1 MKAFYNSEIVDVLL
15 KTSSEGI
22 MLLDDE
28 LNIIAKNERAVELF
42 GELKKGMANLQM
54 LGRENAKR
62 LVEEGSLTLYTDK
75 EKNLLFRLFGVKSG
89 LSVVRISD
97 ITDKVELNEELL
109 QVKQMNQELQE
120 LFQQYDENTIFVTD
134 GDGNILYAGAD
145 CARNCGITLEE
156 MYDCGTVQVLEERK
170 IFKPSIS
177 LRVLQ
182 SHNIEVAIQKTLAG
196 HECMAIG
203 IPVFNSEEKLI
214 SIVSL
219 SRDVSAYIRLGKMF
233 SSIKKKEASLDVENK
248 SILYPDLITSSPKFL
263 SIIEVIKLV
272 APVNSTVLITGE
284 TGTGKDVVARVIHKM
299 STRSDKKFVKVNC
312 GAIAPNL
319 VESEL
324 FGYEKGSFTGARREG
339 KIGLIESANGGT
351 LFLDEISELPLEQQV
366 KLLQVLQEKKMTR
379 VGGVQEM
386 EVDVRF
392 LAACNKDLAQEVKKK
407 RFREDLYYR
416 LNVLPISLPPLRER
430 KEDIPLL
437 IKHFLKRFNESYRTQ
452 KEFTSEAMRAM
463 VQYDWP
469 GNVREL
475 EHMVE
480 RLAVMSKKMLIGMS
494 DLPDFIREKAEVDHF
509 EDFLPEQKVSDLS
522 TAVANLEKR
531 MIKQAMEQTK
541 NASEAAKL
549 LGVDQSTISRKIKKY
564 KL

>member
-1 MKAFYNSEIVDVLL
+1 MKAFYDSEIVDIIL
-15 KTSSEGI
+15 KTSSEGMI
-22 MLLDDE
+22 VLNED
-28 LNIIAKNERAVELF
+28 LNIIAKNERAMELF
-42 GELKKGMANLQM
+42 GALRKKTVNLQILGKENVEHLIKKGT
-54 LGRENAKR
+54 
-62 LVEEGSLTLYTDK
+62 VTLYTDN
-75 EKNLLFRLFGVKSG
+75 ERNLLFRLFHTESG
-89 LSVVRISD
+89 LYVVRISD
-97 ITDKVELNEELL
+97 MTDKMELNEELL
-109 QVKQMNQELQE
+109 QVKQINHELQE
-120 LFQQYDENTIFVTD
+120 LFQQYNENTIFVTD
-134 GDGNILYAGAD
+134 GEGKILYAGED
-145 CARNCGITLEE
+145 CARNCGVTLEE
-156 MYDCGTVQVLEERK
+156 LYECGTVQELEERN

-177 LRVLQ
+177 LKVLQ
-182 SHNIEVAIQKTLAG
+182 SHNIEVAIQKTMAG

-203 IPVFNSEEKLI
+203 IPVFNNEEKLI

-219 SRDVSAYIRLGKMF
+219 SRDISAYIRLGKMF
-233 SSIKKKEASLDVENK
+233 SAIKKKEEPLDVENK

-272 APVNSTVLITGE
+272 APVNSTVLITGQ

-324 FGYEKGSFTGARREG
+324 FGYEKGSFTGARRDG
-339 KIGLIESANGGT
+339 KIGLIEAANGGT

-379 VGGVQEM
+379 VGGVQEI

-392 LAACNKDLAQEVKKK
+392 LAACNKDLAEEVKKK
-407 RFREDLYYR
+407 KFREDLYYR
-416 LNVLPISLPPLRER
+416 LNVIPISLPPLCER

-437 IKHFLKRFNESYRTQ
+437 IKHFLKRFNETYHTQ
-452 KEFTSEAMRAM
+452 KEFTSEAMHAM

-494 DLPDFIREKAEVDHF
+494 DLPDFIREKAEAEHY
-509 EDFLPEQKVSDLS
+509 EDFLPEQKMLDLS
-522 TAVANLEKR
+522 TAVADLEKR

-541 NASEAAKL
+541 NASEAARL

-564 KL
+564 QL